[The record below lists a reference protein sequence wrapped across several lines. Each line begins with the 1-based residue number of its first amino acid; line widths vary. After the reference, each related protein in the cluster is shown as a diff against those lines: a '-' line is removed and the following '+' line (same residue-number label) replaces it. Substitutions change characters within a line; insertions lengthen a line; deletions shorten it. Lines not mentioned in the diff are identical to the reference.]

1 MTKTDTSETY
11 EAMTLEEAFGAL
23 DEMIA
28 ALESRE
34 ITLEES
40 FQKYQQAMELVR
52 TCNDKIDQVEKKVLI
67 LNENGEANE
76 F

>member
-1 MTKTDTSETY
+1 MTKTERSEALQ
-11 EAMTLEEAFGAL
+11 EMTLEEAFQAL
-23 DEMIA
+23 DEMIV

-40 FQKYQQAMELVR
+40 FQKYEQAMELVKA
-52 TCNDKIDQVEKKVLI
+52 CNGKIDQVEKKVLI